1 LPVYVDHV
9 HDECLLDVGEAVGNH
24 DDRGYDK
31 RSDEDGKKKEFVMF
45 VFLQFD
51 AGNDMKWQEDERP
64 LDAIENN
71 CRQCYCIFI
80 NAIVSIYVIDIDK
93 DGEE

>member
-1 LPVYVDHV
+1 V
-9 HDECLLDVGEAVGNH
+9 
-24 DDRGYDK
+24 R
-31 RSDEDGKKKEFVMF
+31 F